1 MSTTPKR
8 RKTDHEPQPPAQQI
22 PEFYANTVQVN
33 VNAFEVELSAM
44 LVSSKNELKGALNL
58 RLSPQTA
65 VMLGKILNEQMA
77 AYEKQYGKIPLPQA

>member
-1 MSTTPKR
+1 MSTQPKQR
-8 RKTDHEPQPPAQQI
+8 ETGHEPQPPAQPI
-22 PEFYANTVQVN
+22 PEFYANTIQVN

-77 AYEKQYGKIPLPQA
+77 AYEKQYGKIPLPTA

>member
-1 MSTTPKR
+1 MTTHPKR
-8 RKTDHEPQPPAQQI
+8 RKTDHEPQPPAQAI

-33 VNAFEVELSAM
+33 VNPFEVELSAM

-65 VMLGKILNEQMA
+65 AALAKILTEQMA
-77 AYEKQYGKIPLPQA
+77 AYEQQFGKIPMPKA

>member
-1 MSTTPKR
+1 MSTPKR

-22 PEFYANTVQVN
+22 PEFYANTIQVN

-58 RLSPQTA
+58 RLMPAQT
-65 VMLGKILNEQMA
+65 
-77 AYEKQYGKIPLPQA
+77 